1 MENVMNQRV
10 KGMICGILA
19 AVCYGTI
26 PLGALSL
33 KQEGV
38 NTPTVLA
45 HRFSLAAI
53 WLVIYMLFRKESLR
67 VSRREFGVLASLG
80 ILFSLS
86 SLSLFYSFNYMD
98 AGVASTMLFV
108 YPVMVALIMMI
119 FFKEK
124 PSLKTLISI
133 TLALCGIGLLYR
145 GDGKVTLDGFGVLL
159 VMVSSLTYAI
169 YIVIQDRKKIGLSPA
184 KTNVY
189 VTIFCLLGIV
199 IQSFTSPEAHLSL
212 LPTGR
217 AWFYAIFLSIVPTV
231 LALTFLTIA
240 CRNIGSTP
248 TAIIGAL
255 EPLTAVM
262 IGICIFGEAFTV
274 RLAVGI
280 ALILSAVVLI
290 VLAREREKRGV
301 SGN

>member
-1 MENVMNQRV
+1 MQIFMNQNV
-10 KGMICGILA
+10 KGTICGILA

-45 HRFSLAAI
+45 HRFSLAAV
-53 WLVIYMLFRKESLR
+53 WLVIYMLIRKESLR
-67 VSRREFGVLASLG
+67 VSLREFGVLTALG
-80 ILFSLS
+80 VMFSLS

-124 PSLKTLISI
+124 PSVKTLISI
-133 TLALCGIGLLYR
+133 VLALVGIVLLYR
-145 GDGKVTLDGFGVLL
+145 GDGHVTLSGFGVLL
-159 VMVSSLTYAI
+159 VMISSLTYAI
-169 YIVIQDRKKIGLSPA
+169 YIVIQDRKKLGLSPV
-184 KTNVY
+184 KTNLY
-189 VTIFCLLGIV
+189 VTLFCLLGIV
-199 IQSFTSPEAHLSL
+199 IQSFTSPDAHLAV
-212 LPTGR
+212 LPSGR
-217 AWFYAIFLSIVPTV
+217 AWFYALFLSIVPTV

-240 CRNIGSTP
+240 CRSIGSTP

-255 EPLTAVM
+255 EPLTAVL
-262 IGICIFGEAFTV
+262 IGIFIFGEAFTW

-290 VLAREREKRGV
+290 VLARENRL
-301 SGN
+301 ND

>member
-1 MENVMNQRV
+1 MNQRI
-10 KGMICGILA
+10 KGIVCGVLA
-19 AVCYGTI
+19 AVCYGMI

-38 NTPTVLA
+38 NTPTMLA
-45 HRFSLAAI
+45 HRFSLAAL
-53 WLVIYMLFRKESLR
+53 WLVIYMFFRKESLK
-67 VSRREFGVLASLG
+67 VTRREFSVLAALG

-124 PSLKTLISI
+124 PSVKTLISI
-133 TLALCGIGLLYR
+133 TLALCGILLLYR
-145 GDGKVTLDGFGVLL
+145 GDGQVALDGFGVLL

-169 YIVIQDRKKIGLSPA
+169 YIVLQDLKQIGLSPA
-184 KTNVY
+184 KTNLY
-189 VTIFCLLGIV
+189 VTLFCLLGIV

-212 LPTGR
+212 LPSGR
-217 AWFYAIFLSIVPTV
+217 AWFYAVFLSIVPTV
-231 LALTFLTIA
+231 LALSFLTIA

-255 EPLTAVM
+255 EPLTAVL
-262 IGICIFGEAFTV
+262 IGICIFGEAFTL
-274 RLAVGI
+274 RLAIGI

-290 VLAREREKRGV
+290 VIARSVNLG
-301 SGN
+301 

>member
-1 MENVMNQRV
+1 MNQRI
-10 KGMICGILA
+10 KGIVCGVLA
-19 AVCYGTI
+19 AVCYGMI

-38 NTPTVLA
+38 NTPTMLA
-45 HRFSLAAI
+45 HRFSLAAL
-53 WLVIYMLFRKESLR
+53 WLVIYMFFRKESLK
-67 VSRREFGVLASLG
+67 VTRREFGVLAALG

-124 PSLKTLISI
+124 PSVKTLISI
-133 TLALCGIGLLYR
+133 TLALCGILLLYR
-145 GDGKVTLDGFGVLL
+145 GDGQVALDGFGVLL

-169 YIVIQDRKKIGLSPA
+169 YIVLQDRKQIGLSPA
-184 KTNVY
+184 KTNLY
-189 VTIFCLLGIV
+189 VTLFCLLGIV

-212 LPTGR
+212 LPSGR
-217 AWFYAIFLSIVPTV
+217 AWFYAVFLSIVPTV
-231 LALTFLTIA
+231 LALSFLTIA

-255 EPLTAVM
+255 EPLTAVL
-262 IGICIFGEAFTV
+262 IGICIFGEAFTL
-274 RLAVGI
+274 RLAIGI

-290 VLAREREKRGV
+290 VIARSVNLG
-301 SGN
+301 